1 MRGVALVS
9 RAVLGAVV
17 TIPLL
22 VVALDQ
28 IMLTQVALT
37 QVAPA
42 QDDILFERETPYVPT
57 PQDVVERMLD
67 MAHLKAGEYLVD
79 LGSGDGRIV
88 VTAAQRG
95 ARAYG
100 VDLNP
105 KRIEEAVANAKKA
118 GVSDRATF
126 DVKDLFDTDISK
138 ADVVTTYLLPLVNL
152 DLRPRLLE
160 QMRPGAR
167 LITHAFHMGDDWW
180 PDATDNIRNRIL
192 FAWTIPAKVA
202 GRWQVE
208 TEEGNFVLDID
219 QAFQT
224 FKATADVERIT
235 LPKLVEPHTTQI
247 REGKLNGTEIMF
259 SVDFGVGPRVFRG
272 RVDGNTIHGA
282 APEGWKAA
290 RITK

>member
-1 MRGVALVS
+1 MTLVAS
-9 RAVLGAVV
+9 SFRVLFSAAAVV
-17 TIPLL
+17 LWL
-22 VVALDQ
+22 SGAL
-28 IMLTQVALT
+28 AE
-37 QVAPA
+37 
-42 QDDILFERETPYVPT
+42 DDILFERETPYVPT

-67 MAHLKAGEYLVD
+67 MANIKPGEYLID

-105 KRIEEAVANAKKA
+105 ARVKDGVANAAKA

-126 DVKDLFDTDISK
+126 EVKDLFDTDISK

-167 LITHAFHMGDDWW
+167 LVTHAFHMGDDWW
-180 PDATDNIRNRIL
+180 PDATDNVRGRIL
-192 FAWTIPAKVA
+192 FSWTIPAKIG

-208 TEEGNFVLDID
+208 SEDGNFVLDID
-219 QAFQT
+219 QAFQS
-224 FKATADVERIT
+224 FRANAQVERLT
-235 LPKLVEPHTTQI
+235 LPKVVEAHTTQI
-247 REGKLNGTEIMF
+247 RDGRLNGTEISFAIDM
-259 SVDFGVGPRVFRG
+259 GVGPRVYRG
-272 RVDGNTIHGA
+272 RVDNDRIVGI
-282 APEGWKAA
+282 APQGWKATRMA
-290 RITK
+290 R

>member
-1 MRGVALVS
+1 MSVVVPASRIVLSAAALV
-9 RAVLGAVV
+9 LG
-17 TIPLL
+17 LGG
-22 VVALDQ
+22 AL
-28 IMLTQVALT
+28 AE
-37 QVAPA
+37 
-42 QDDILFERETPYVPT
+42 DDILYERETPYVPT

-67 MAHLKAGEYLVD
+67 MANVKPGEYLID

-105 KRIEEAVANAKKA
+105 QRVKEAVANAAKA
-118 GVSDRATF
+118 GVSARATF
-126 DVKDLFDTDISK
+126 EVKDLFDTDISK

-152 DLRPRLLE
+152 DLRPRLLD

-180 PDATDNIRNRIL
+180 PDATDNVRGRIL

-202 GRWQVE
+202 GRWQVKSE
-208 TEEGNFVLDID
+208 DGNFVLDID

-224 FKATADVERIT
+224 FKAAAHVERFT
-235 LPKLVEPHTTQI
+235 LPKVVEAHTTQI
-247 REGKLNGTEIMF
+247 RDGRLNGTEISFAIDM
-259 SVDFGVGPRVFRG
+259 GVGPRVFHG
-272 RVDGNTIHGA
+272 RVDGDTIVGV
-282 APEGWKAA
+282 APQGWTAA
-290 RITK
+290 RIK

>member
-1 MRGVALVS
+1 MRGAALIS
-9 RAVLGAVV
+9 RAVLGATVGV
-17 TIPLL
+17 LCLGAVL
-22 VVALDQ
+22 VQ
-28 IMLTQVALT
+28 QGF
-37 QVAPA
+37 A

-67 MAHLKAGEYLVD
+67 MAHLKAGETLVD

-88 VTAAQRG
+88 ITAAQRG

-105 KRIEEAVANAKKA
+105 KRVEEAVANAKKA
-118 GVSDRATF
+118 SVSDRARF
-126 DVKDLFDTDISK
+126 EVRDLFNTDISK

-180 PDATDNIRNRIL
+180 PDATDNVRNRVL

-202 GRWQVE
+202 GRWKVE

-224 FKATADVERIT
+224 FKAAADVERIT

-259 SVDFGVGPRVFRG
+259 SVDIGVGPRVFRG
-272 RVDGNTIHGA
+272 QVEGNTIRGI
-282 APEGWKAA
+282 APEGWKAT
-290 RITK
+290 RIVK

>member
-1 MRGVALVS
+1 MRVAASIS
-9 RAVLGAVV
+9 RAVLSAAVV
-17 TIPLL
+17 LL
-22 VVALDQ
+22 WLGA
-28 IMLTQVALT
+28 TFAE
-37 QVAPA
+37 
-42 QDDILFERETPYVPT
+42 DDILFERETPYVPT

-67 MAHLKAGEYLVD
+67 MANVKPGEYLID

-95 ARAYG
+95 ARAFG

-105 KRIEEAVANAKKA
+105 KRIQEGVANAAKA

-126 DVKDLFDTDISK
+126 EVKDLFDTDLSK

-152 DLRPRLLE
+152 DLRPRLLA

-167 LITHAFHMGDDWW
+167 LVTHAFHMGDDWW
-180 PDATDNIRNRIL
+180 PDATDNVRARIL

-208 TEEGNFVLDID
+208 TEAGNFIIDID

-224 FKATADVERIT
+224 FKAAVEVERIT
-235 LPKLVEPHTTQI
+235 LPKVVEAHTTQI
-247 REGKLNGTEIMF
+247 REGKVNGTEITF
-259 SVDFGVGPRVFRG
+259 AVDLGVGPRIFRG
-272 RVDGNTIHGA
+272 RVDNDIIRGI
-282 APEGWKAA
+282 APEGWKAT

>member
-1 MRGVALVS
+1 MQLIASMSRVALS
-9 RAVLGAVV
+9 AAAVV
-17 TIPLL
+17 LCL
-22 VVALDQ
+22 GGAF
-28 IMLTQVALT
+28 AE
-37 QVAPA
+37 
-42 QDDILFERETPYVPT
+42 DDILYERETPYVPT

-67 MAHLKAGEYLVD
+67 MANVKPGEHLID

-105 KRIEEAVANAKKA
+105 QRIKEGIANAATA

-126 DVKDLFDTDISK
+126 EVKDLFDTDISK

-152 DLRPRLLE
+152 DLRPRILE

-167 LITHAFHMGDDWW
+167 LVTHAFHMGDDWW
-180 PDATDNIRNRIL
+180 PDATDNVRGRIL

-202 GRWQVE
+202 GRWQVKSE
-208 TEEGNFVLDID
+208 DGNFVLDID

-224 FKATADVERIT
+224 FKAAAHVERFT
-235 LPKLVEPHTTQI
+235 LPKVVEAHTTQI
-247 REGKLNGTEIMF
+247 RDGRLNGTEISFAIDM
-259 SVDFGVGPRVFRG
+259 GVGPRVFRG
-272 RVDGNTIHGA
+272 RVEGNTIVGI
-282 APEGWKAA
+282 APQGWKAT
-290 RITK
+290 RIVK